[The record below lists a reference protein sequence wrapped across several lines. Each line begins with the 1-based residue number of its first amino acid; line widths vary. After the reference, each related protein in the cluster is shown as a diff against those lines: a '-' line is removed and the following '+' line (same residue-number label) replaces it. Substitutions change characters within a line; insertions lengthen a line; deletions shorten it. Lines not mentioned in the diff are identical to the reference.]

1 MDRIRWGMIGCGS
14 VAEMKS
20 GPAFNKVPHSQL
32 MAVMRRDEALL
43 KEYALRHQ
51 VPQTFTNALE
61 LIHHPSIDAIYIATP
76 PDVHEAY
83 AIEAMRANKFVYVEK
98 PMATTVLAC
107 EHMQQV
113 ANEVNGKL
121 TIAHYRRQLPLFLKV
136 KELLDQGAIGKISE
150 VQIIMHKKAA
160 PKTYYENNWRVNK
173 ARSGGGLFYD
183 LAPHQLDLV
192 FYFFGKALNYH
203 GSASNVSDLYLVE
216 DTVKGE
222 IQMENGI
229 QFYGDWCFA
238 IDERAQEQ
246 DVFLIKGTA
255 GYIEFSVFG
264 HTITVERNNKKE
276 IIQFDAPLHNQQN
289 LIEKVVTFFLGKG
302 ENPCSA
308 SDALQS
314 MRVMEAF
321 VYGYKK

>member
-43 KEYALRHQ
+43 RDYALRHQ

-76 PDVHEAY
+76 PDVHEIY

-107 EHMQQV
+107 EHMLQV

-150 VQIIMHKKAA
+150 VKIIMHKKAG

-173 ARSGGGLFYD
+173 ARAGGGLFYD

-203 GSASNVSDLYLVE
+203 GSATNVSGLYSVE

-222 IQMENGI
+222 MQMENGI

-308 SDALQS
+308 ADALQS

-321 VYGYKK
+321 VYGHKK